1 MERLGMRMLVFL
13 LFIMQ
18 SAAHWFRQLGLQGQT
33 HWRQRTTNILHLNWV
48 PPHTLKQL
56 TPYHHY
62 NHMWGSCM
70 HICLHGKRRNNLT
83 FTYGI
88 LKKDFTLGNKGRFY
102 IRKYFTAMG
111 RCKLSEFV
119 TRIVTLL
126 TQSQISE
133 FIMDNI
139 SAESESDW
147 VTTTE
152 EWGYEKGEV
161 ESVLKKD
168 CALWQRRY
176 KECSRAQVPYSL
188 DLPGVPEDKN
198 ESLLQQ

>member
-1 MERLGMRMLVFL
+1 MRMLVFL

-33 HWRQRTTNILHLNWV
+33 HWRQRTNILHLNWV

-56 TPYHHY
+56 TPYNHY
-62 NHMWGSCM
+62 NHMWSSCT

-102 IRKYFTAMG
+102 IREYFAAMG

-126 TQSQISE
+126 TQSQIPE

-139 SAESESDW
+139 SDESESDW

-161 ESVLKKD
+161 ESMLKKD
-168 CALWQRRY
+168 CAL
-176 KECSRAQVPYSL
+176 
-188 DLPGVPEDKN
+188 
-198 ESLLQQ
+198 